1 MTNRLDQDKAQAT
14 LPPLW
19 LLRDSKRRRWHLGLW
34 LGRLPVRLAQGPH
47 RTVRHARTLL
57 GVLSGMDA
65 PELHRFILAGGVRR
79 FVSEV

>member
-1 MTNRLDQDKAQAT
+1 MINRHQDKAQPT

-47 RTVRHARTLL
+47 STVRHARILL
-57 GVLSGMDA
+57 GVLSGMNA
-65 PELHRFILAGGVRR
+65 PELHGFILAGGVRR